1 MRTNIRKWG
10 NSPALRLPAAIMEQ
24 AGLSIDAVVD
34 LRVEQNRIVIAPMP
48 ADDDL
53 DIVAMSER
61 ITPENRYDAVDFG
74 PALGKEVW

>member
-1 MRTNIRKWG
+1 MRTHIRKWG

-24 AGLSIDAVVD
+24 AGLSIDAAVD
-34 LRVEQNRIVIAPMP
+34 LRVEQDRIVIAPLP
-48 ADDDL
+48 ADDL

-74 PALGKEVW
+74 PALGTEVW

>member
-24 AGLSIDAVVD
+24 AGLSIDAAVD
-34 LRVEQNRIVIAPMP
+34 LRVEQDRIVIAPMP

-74 PALGKEVW
+74 PVLGKEVW